1 MKAIKQYIKKI
12 PRLTTEQMIE
22 VDRLMIEE
30 YGIQLIQMMENAG
43 RCLAIVAVQK
53 FLRKKLNTKT
63 VIILAGT
70 GGNGGGA
77 LVAARRL
84 HNWGANVSVYLM
96 ANEDKMT
103 PIPLKQ
109 LQILKNMGVSIQNGE
124 ALVTFKKA
132 DLIIDGLI
140 GYSIKGNPRGMAKN
154 MIDWANRQTNIP
166 ILSLDTPSGIDLTT
180 GTIHEPTVKASAT
193 LTLALPKKGL
203 FVNDV
208 LSFRGALYLGDISV
222 PPNLYAATGINLKVN
237 PRIFAK
243 SDVLLLSQ
251 KSDF

>member
-1 MKAIKQYIKKI
+1 MKSIKQYKKEI
-12 PRLTTEQMIE
+12 PTLTTEQMIE

-43 RCLAIVAVQK
+43 RCLAIVAIQK
-53 FLRKKLNTKT
+53 FLHKKLHKKK

-84 HNWGANVSVYLM
+84 HNWGANVRIYLT
-96 ANEDKMT
+96 ATEDKMT

-109 LQILKNMGVSIQNGE
+109 LQILKKMGVSIQNGE
-124 ALVTFKKA
+124 ELVALKKV
-132 DLIIDGLI
+132 DLIIDGII
-140 GYSIKGNPRGMAKN
+140 GYSIKGNPRGMAKS
-154 MIDWANRQTNIP
+154 MIDWANRQTDIP

-180 GTIHEPTVKASAT
+180 GTIHEPTIKANAT

-203 FVNDV
+203 FIKDV
-208 LSFRGALYLGDISV
+208 LPLRGDLYLGDISV
-222 PPNLYAATGINLKVN
+222 PPKLYAATGIGLKVS
-237 PRIFAK
+237 PRLFAK
-243 SDVLLLSQ
+243 SDILNLPLS
-251 KSDF
+251 